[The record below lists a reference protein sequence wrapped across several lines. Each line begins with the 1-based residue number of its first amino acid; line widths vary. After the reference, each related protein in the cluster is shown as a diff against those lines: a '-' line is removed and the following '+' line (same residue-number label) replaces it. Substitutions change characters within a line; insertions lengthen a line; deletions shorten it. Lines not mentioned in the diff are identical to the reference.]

1 MDQTRVLY
9 FAYKNGGKQHIA
21 SDDAL
26 DRMLQDGWDIIRVVD
41 GKVDVIATPEGGW
54 IIQRPVIRRTF
65 SGRS

>member
-9 FAYKNGGKQHIA
+9 FAYKNSGKQHIA

-26 DRMLQDGWDIIRVVD
+26 DRMLQDGWSIVRVVG
-41 GKVDVIATPEGGW
+41 GKVEVIATPEDGW
-54 IIQRPVIRRTF
+54 IAPRPVIRRTF